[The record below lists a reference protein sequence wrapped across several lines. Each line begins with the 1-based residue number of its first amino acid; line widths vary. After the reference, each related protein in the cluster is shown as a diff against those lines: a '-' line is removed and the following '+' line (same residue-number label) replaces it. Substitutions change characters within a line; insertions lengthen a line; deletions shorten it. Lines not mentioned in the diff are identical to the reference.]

1 VGQNGDVDIT
11 LRPATD
17 ADRDFLYDLHCSTM
31 RAVIEETW
39 GWDDEW
45 QTRDFERRFTGYEVW
60 VIEVDDERCGGLMI
74 EATPESF
81 VIHEIQVTP
90 QFQRRGIGTMIIRSV
105 LTRAAQREAVVAL
118 SVVPANPGAR
128 RLYERLGFEV
138 THEEAPLIYMQHKAS

>member
-1 VGQNGDVDIT
+1 MDVT

-17 ADRDFLYDLHCSTM
+17 ADRDFLFDLHCNTM
-31 RAVIEETW
+31 RA
-39 GWDDEW
+39 
-45 QTRDFERRFTGYEVW
+45 

-74 EATPESF
+74 EATLESF

-105 LTRAAQREAVVAL
+105 LTRAAQREVIVAV

-138 THEEAPLIYMQHKAS
+138 THEDAPYVYMQHKAS